1 MNNHP
6 EPFARPA
13 PPAEEQGRWCASA
26 RVLCLGNELLADD
39 ALGSVV
45 AEHLRRL
52 TLPGV
57 DVVDTSVTGFHLL
70 DHILNVR
77 RLLVIDTILT
87 GTADPGTVFLLREE
101 DVRAVPGGSP
111 HYIGLFEAL
120 AVGRKLG
127 LAVPEEVAIIA
138 VEAADCCTVG
148 GRMHPSV
155 LAAVPTALNLA
166 LEFLGYLNSKSTQEG
181 PARTAS

>member
-1 MNNHP
+1 MNSHP
-6 EPFARPA
+6 EPLFHPA
-13 PPAEEQGRWCASA
+13 PPGEEQVPWSASA

-39 ALGSVV
+39 ALGSAV
-45 AEHLRRL
+45 AEQLRRL

-101 DVRAVPGGSP
+101 DVRAVPGSSP

-155 LAAVPTALNLA
+155 GKAIPAVLKQISDFLASRLPTAPG
-166 LEFLGYLNSKSTQEG
+166 E
-181 PARTAS
+181 

>member
-1 MNNHP
+1 VNS
-6 EPFARPA
+6 RPGPLSRLL
-13 PPAEEQGRWCASA
+13 PPGEEQARWRPSA
-26 RVLCLGNELLADD
+26 RVLCLGNELVADD
-39 ALGSVV
+39 ALGSAV
-45 AEHLRRL
+45 AAPLRRL

-57 DVVDTSVTGFHLL
+57 DVVDTSVTGFQLL

-101 DVRAVPGGSP
+101 DVRAVPGSSP

-120 AVGRKLG
+120 AVGRKLD

-138 VEAADCCTVG
+138 VEAADCYTVG

-155 LAAVPTALNLA
+155 DKAIPDVLKLISKFLASRLPTAPG
-166 LEFLGYLNSKSTQEG
+166 E
-181 PARTAS
+181 